1 MIQVKEMMQDKDL
14 KNTKSKD
21 EGSKSRSQ
29 SMNDQSYYKQAKTKT
44 NDETRQPPTRILS
57 VIQEDYLL
65 RSIRHDDEDDE
76 DEDGIEPVIPPSST
90 DTTTTRARI
99 TVWLQASIPLPP
111 EAEVER
117 LLAMPTPPPSPLTS
131 LSPPSAGSAWL
142 ASTQALIDAVTA
154 ALPSP
159 PLPPLPPL
167 PPPLYIPPPVD
178 RMDDI
183 PETELPPHKKSC
195 LFALGPRYE
204 VMESS
209 TARLT
214 GEVGYGIKDTWVD
227 PVEAVLEILH
237 MTLEERVDLLIEDR
251 IAHQETILI
260 VKEEACAAREAWAH
274 SIGLSQAV
282 HSELQTHRD
291 QVYVYEFQLQAH
303 QTQQQLQ
310 EILRVMGDMRR
321 EMGDTQA
328 ELLALRE
335 QPRRARQPRSNAR
348 VPDHQDAFRDADSHI
363 SSGNTN
369 VANAQRDNRVY
380 AVRNAEKKENAS
392 RDPNSN
398 VVTGTFL
405 LNNRYASIL
414 FDTGADG
421 SFISTAF
428 SSLIDIVPTPL
439 GIVMMSN

>member
-1 MIQVKEMMQDKDL
+1 
-14 KNTKSKD
+14 
-21 EGSKSRSQ
+21 
-29 SMNDQSYYKQAKTKT
+29 
-44 NDETRQPPTRILS
+44 
-57 VIQEDYLL
+57 
-65 RSIRHDDEDDE
+65 SIRHDDEDDE
-76 DEDGIEPVIPPSST
+76 DEDVDEEEDKHLAPTSSHAYSTTITTYLAITTLCRERLARYTASSAHSSPSHVPSLLLPSSGCPT
-90 DTTTTRARI
+90 QIQTLRI
-99 TVWLQASIPLPP
+99 
-111 EAEVER
+111 
-117 LLAMPTPPPSPLTS
+117 
-131 LSPPSAGSAWL
+131 

-310 EILRVMGDMRR
+310 
-321 EMGDTQA
+321 
-328 ELLALRE
+328 
-335 QPRRARQPRSNAR
+335 
-348 VPDHQDAFRDADSHI
+348 
-363 SSGNTN
+363 
-369 VANAQRDNRVY
+369 
-380 AVRNAEKKENAS
+380 VRNAEKKENAS